1 MKRKMWLRL
10 IGMFVVRLCCLLAVS
25 AFLYALP
32 EPETG
37 GFVRLKNALVSFCTV
52 IAIGTLI
59 YNTFFYERYRM

>member
-1 MKRKMWLRL
+1 
-10 IGMFVVRLCCLLAVS
+10 VS